1 MHTLQATSREKL
13 SIPVSSNPHFHKV
26 RHKAPAVQSNSFW
39 RTFLNQM
46 QEKRLPSTLMVKME
60 GWALESLAV
69 EKAGLRMK
77 EIQET
82 GSLDVG
88 PPAGVPHHSNS
99 CLSSCFSPV
108 WIRSPYASCSEWD
121 IFLQE
126 PRVSLKQTHQ
136 RLRKL
141 GKVYFFL
148 SRRSIFIY
156 FWALPCPLL
165 TSPLS
170 IWAET
175 QVTCHLPQLAR
186 QLWQKSGDV
195 PRAGNTSPL
204 PRSAVDAYLTYTWL
218 NMYVYST
225 LSCIVSDKNK

>member
-1 MHTLQATSREKL
+1 MHTLQGTSREKL

-26 RHKAPAVQSNSFW
+26 RDKAPAVQSNSFW

-46 QEKRLPSTLMVKME
+46 QGKRLPSTLMVKRRSRGAPSCGESWSQNE
-60 GWALESLAV
+60 GN
-69 EKAGLRMK
+69 
-77 EIQET
+77 T
-82 GSLDVG
+82 GNWKPG
-88 PPAGVPHHSNS
+88 RGAPCWCA
-99 CLSSCFSPV
+99 SSQQHLPVFCFSPI
-108 WIRSPYASCSEWD
+108 WIWSPYASCSEWD

-148 SRRSIFIY
+148 SRRSIFTY
-156 FWALPCPLL
+156 LWALPCPLL

-175 QVTCHLPQLAR
+175 QVTCRLPQLAR
-186 QLWQKSGDV
+186 QL
-195 PRAGNTSPL
+195 
-204 PRSAVDAYLTYTWL
+204 
-218 NMYVYST
+218 
-225 LSCIVSDKNK
+225 